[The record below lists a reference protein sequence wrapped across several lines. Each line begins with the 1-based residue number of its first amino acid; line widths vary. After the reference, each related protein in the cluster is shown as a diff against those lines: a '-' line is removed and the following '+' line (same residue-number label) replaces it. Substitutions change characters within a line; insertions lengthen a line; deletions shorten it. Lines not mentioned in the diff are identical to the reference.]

1 MGEVLLSGGGKPK
14 AHSREKDKGA
24 KSKQQQPMK
33 KKMDDKIFEA
43 GKPIKVSGNSR
54 AEVKQQLD
62 ELREAAK
69 AEGLTVVTGG
79 VILYHQGAVGEPDVF
94 DAVITFN

>member
-1 MGEVLLSGGGKPK
+1 MKK
-14 AHSREKDKGA
+14 
-24 KSKQQQPMK
+24 K